1 MVPVNA
7 VLGVERSE
15 VRAAR
20 NAARAGEVEFPVRA
34 RAAAARHKRCFVRHR
49 LATATP
55 NGDVLAVVA
64 HELRNPLTPIRMVAT
79 LLEDA
84 GTDPAMLQHLRDVI
98 ERQVAHMTRLV
109 DDLLDASRIAN
120 GKLRLERRAVDLADI
135 LAATA
140 DGFHC
145 STQARRLRL
154 ELRLPRGAA
163 SIDGDPVRLA
173 QVFGN
178 LVDNACKFTP
188 EGGEVVVSL
197 AMRANEAVVTVSD
210 SGIGMT
216 ADEIDEVFEPYAQA
230 QRSAGLSRGGL
241 GIGLSLVRDIVEAH
255 GGTVRA
261 SSPGR
266 GLGSRFVVTLPVAS
280 NAAPMYAEA
289 A

>member
-1 MVPVNA
+1 MDPVNA
-7 VLGVERSE
+7 VVGIERSE
-15 VRAAR
+15 GRAAR
-20 NAARAGEVEFPVRA
+20 NAARTGECEAPVRA
-34 RAAAARHKRCFVRHR
+34 RAAAARRKRCFARSR
-49 LATATP
+49 PAAARP

-84 GTDPAMLQHLRDVI
+84 GTDRAMLQHLRDII

-120 GKLRLERRAVDLADI
+120 GKLRLERCAVDLADI

-154 ELRLPRGAA
+154 ELCLPRGAA

-173 QVFGN
+173 QVLGN

-197 AMRANEAVVTVSD
+197 AIRANEAVVTVSD

-216 ADEIDEVFEPYAQA
+216 AEEIGEVFEPYAQVRRA
-230 QRSAGLSRGGL
+230 AGMSRGGL

-255 GGTVRA
+255 GGTVGV
-261 SSPGR
+261 SSPGQ

-280 NAAPMYAEA
+280 KPASKRAEFA
-289 A
+289 

>member
-1 MVPVNA
+1 
-7 VLGVERSE
+7 
-15 VRAAR
+15 
-20 NAARAGEVEFPVRA
+20 
-34 RAAAARHKRCFVRHR
+34 
-49 LATATP
+49 
-55 NGDVLAVVA
+55 
-64 HELRNPLTPIRMVAT
+64 
-79 LLEDA
+79 
-84 GTDPAMLQHLRDVI
+84 
-98 ERQVAHMTRLV
+98 
-109 DDLLDASRIAN
+109 
-120 GKLRLERRAVDLADI
+120 
-135 LAATA
+135 
-140 DGFHC
+140 
-145 STQARRLRL
+145 
-154 ELRLPRGAA
+154 
-163 SIDGDPVRLA
+163 
-173 QVFGN
+173 
-178 LVDNACKFTP
+178 
-188 EGGEVVVSL
+188 GEVVVSL

>member
-1 MVPVNA
+1 MDPVNA
-7 VLGVERSE
+7 VLGIERSDGG
-15 VRAAR
+15 AAC
-20 NAARAGEVEFPVRA
+20 NAVRAGECEVPVRT
-34 RAAAARHKRCFVRHR
+34 RAAAVRHKRCFVRR
-49 LATATP
+49 LPATRRP
-55 NGDVLAVVA
+55 NGDLLAVVA
-64 HELRNPLTPIRMVAT
+64 HELRSPLTPIRMVAT

-84 GTDPAMLQHLRDVI
+84 GTDRAMLQHLRDII

-120 GKLRLERRAVDLADI
+120 GKLRLERRAVDLAEI

-140 DGFHC
+140 DGFYC
-145 STQARRLRL
+145 SMQARSLRL

-163 SIDGDPVRLA
+163 PIDGDPVRLA

-197 AMRANEAVVTVSD
+197 ATRANEAVVTVSD

-216 ADEIDEVFEPYAQA
+216 ADEILEVFEPYAQA
-230 QRSAGLSRGGL
+230 QRSAGLRRGGL

-261 SSPGR
+261 SSAGM
-266 GLGSRFVVTLPVAS
+266 GLGSRFVVRLPVAS
-280 NAAPMYAEA
+280 NAATAS
-289 A
+289 